1 MNQNGV
7 VAKRK
12 FSTAKAYKLARAVVV
27 TVSLILG
34 LVGLF
39 QIYNSEYGAYSME
52 ENKQRCAEPNSAR
65 TGCSAY
71 HIIYLDVLEESP
83 CSSEEK
89 ARVMCNSYYL
99 LERRKLSDSG
109 LRNLGIAI
117 VLLAVFFGGSWL
129 FNYLFPRTH
138 GRADEPD
145 N

>member
-7 VAKRK
+7 VTKRK

-27 TVSLILG
+27 TVSLVLS
-34 LVGLF
+34 LVGLL
-39 QIYNSEYGAYSME
+39 QIYNAEYGTYSTE
-52 ENKQRCAEPNSAR
+52 ENNRRCADPDSAD
-65 TGCSAY
+65 TACGAY
-71 HIIYLDVLEESP
+71 HIIYGLDLRLMESV

-99 LERRKLSDSG
+99 LERRKLSDNG

-129 FNYLFPRTH
+129 FNYLFPR
-138 GRADEPD
+138 RAEESK
-145 N
+145 